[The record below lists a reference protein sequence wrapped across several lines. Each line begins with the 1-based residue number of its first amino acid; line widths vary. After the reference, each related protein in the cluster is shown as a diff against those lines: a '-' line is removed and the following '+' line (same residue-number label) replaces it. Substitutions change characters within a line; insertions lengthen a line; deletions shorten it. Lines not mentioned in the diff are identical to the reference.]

1 MYAIHLKKALKWRQN
16 SVLFHFLYTKPAL
29 TMESPMTVPHI
40 PARYDHVGSFLRPAY
55 LLEARE
61 QKAKG
66 HITPEQLR
74 VVEDKAITE
83 IVQFQEDVGLKSIT
97 DGEFRRTYFHIDFL
111 EQMGGVKTDIPVT
124 IERPDGTQELAPP
137 VIRVIDKVR
146 HVKDIQLAD
155 FNYLKSQIAKG
166 STPKVTIPSPTML
179 HFRGGRAGISKDA
192 YPELDPA
199 FYDDVAKAYGDELRS
214 LSAAGCNYVQMDDTN
229 LAYLCDDKMREAARA
244 RGDDPNELPHRYAA
258 FINKVVAQKPA
269 GMTLA
274 MHLCRG
280 NFKSTHAAAGNYE
293 PVAEA
298 LLSEMNIDAY
308 FLEYDDD
315 RSGDFRPLRFLAK
328 DKLVVL
334 GLVTTKFGAMENK
347 DSLKRRIDEA
357 AKYAPLSQLAL
368 SPQCGFSST
377 VHGNNIAVEDQRNK
391 LRLVVETAQEVWGDL

>member
-1 MYAIHLKKALKWRQN
+1 
-16 SVLFHFLYTKPAL
+16 
-29 TMESPMTVPHI
+29 
-40 PARYDHVGSFLRPAY
+40 
-55 LLEARE
+55 
-61 QKAKG
+61 
-66 HITPEQLR
+66 
-74 VVEDKAITE
+74 
-83 IVQFQEDVGLKSIT
+83 
-97 DGEFRRTYFHIDFL
+97 
-111 EQMGGVKTDIPVT
+111 
-124 IERPDGTQELAPP
+124 

-155 FNYLKSQIAKG
+155 FNYLKSQITKG

-229 LAYLCDDKMREAARA
+229 LAYLCDDKMREAART

-334 GLVTTKFGAMENK
+334 GLVTTKFGTMESK
-347 DSLKRRIDEA
+347 DILKRRIDEA

-377 VHGNNIAVEDQRNK
+377 VHGNNIAVEDQRSK